1 MLQIRGKI
9 PGPDNPR
16 MATWIDNLASV
27 LCDEGNKWAEVE
39 ALRREA
45 LAIRTRLLD
54 KDDVL
59 LGWSFGN
66 LACALENQ
74 AREGEIVKYESLGHR
89 KGQFRRRRVSEEL
102 TLFHLGEPPT
112 PSCNPTFPPPYPHC
126 APSLPLPCLQSD
138 RPPAGLGVFGVSNK
152 LRPESN
158 VNKLSIVRK
167 G

>member
-54 KDDVL
+54 KNDVL

-66 LACALENQ
+66 LAYALEKQ
-74 AREGEIVKYESLGHR
+74 GREGEIVKYESVGQK

-102 TLFHLGEPPT
+102 TLSH
-112 PSCNPTFPPPYPHC
+112 S
-126 APSLPLPCLQSD
+126 
-138 RPPAGLGVFGVSNK
+138 
-152 LRPESN
+152 
-158 VNKLSIVRK
+158 
-167 G
+167 